1 MLPRSC
7 THFNLCKSYV
17 RTVRT
22 VPCQQI
28 KLKIIQPREKE
39 THGAKNRRLGRFFS
53 PNLMIYK
60 PQLTSIMSISNRAS
74 SFLLSLYTW
83 GLGIGAL
90 ISSHDNAH
98 FVTMLDGLQL
108 GATPL
113 FILKFLL
120 AFPFSYHLCAS
131 TRVLIW
137 EATGS
142 FLSLQGIY
150 GTGYVALVTTILT
163 SIGLASL

>member
-1 MLPRSC
+1 MLSRYS
-7 THFNLCKSYV
+7 TYSNLY
-17 RTVRT
+17 RTLRT
-22 VPCQQI
+22 IPCQQI
-28 KLKIIQPREKE
+28 KLKIVQPREKE
-39 THGAKNRRLGRFFS
+39 THGSKNRRLGRFYS
-53 PNLMIYK
+53 PNLTIYK

-74 SFLLSLYTW
+74 SILLSLYTW
-83 GLGIGAL
+83 GLGVGAL

-108 GATPL
+108 GATSL
-113 FILKFLL
+113 FILKFLI

-137 EATGS
+137 ETGC

-150 GTGYVALVTTILT
+150 GTGYVALLTTVLT
-163 SIGLASL
+163 TMGLACL

>member
-1 MLPRSC
+1 MLARSF
-7 THFNLCKSYV
+7 THFNFCKIYV
-17 RTVRT
+17 RTLRIA
-22 VPCQQI
+22 PCQQI

-39 THGAKNRRLGRFFS
+39 THGTKNRRLGRFFS
-53 PNLMIYK
+53 PNISIYK

-108 GATPL
+108 NSTCL
-113 FILKFLL
+113 FILKFMI

-131 TRVLIW
+131 IRVLIW
-137 EATGS
+137 ETGS

-150 GTGYVALVTTILT
+150 GTGYVALVTTLLAT
-163 SIGLASL
+163 IGLASL